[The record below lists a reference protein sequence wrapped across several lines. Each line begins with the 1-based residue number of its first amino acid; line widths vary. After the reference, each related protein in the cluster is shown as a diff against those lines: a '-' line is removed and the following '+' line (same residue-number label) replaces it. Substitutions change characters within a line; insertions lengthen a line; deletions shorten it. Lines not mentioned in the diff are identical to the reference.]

1 MPIPT
6 NPKLYAQA
14 KEKILKAYGGR
25 HSAFAS
31 GAIVKEY
38 KRLGGKYQDDGKEK
52 NLSRWFKEKW
62 IDINP
67 VLGITDDKAYPLF
80 RPTVKINE
88 STPTLAQQVPIKRL
102 KQLSKLK
109 QKYKSDKNLPD
120 FLPEKTVKGGM
131 IVQSFPSHPDNKLI
145 NYSNP
150 FSPQ

>member
-6 NPKLYAQA
+6 DPKLYEKVKA
-14 KEKILKAYGGR
+14 KMNKAYGGR
-25 HSAFAS
+25 QSAFLS

-38 KRLGGKYQDDGKEK
+38 KRQGGTYQDDGKPK
-52 NLSRWFKEKW
+52 NLARWFDEKW
-62 IDINP
+62 IDLNP
-67 VLGITDDKAYPLF
+67 VLGITDDDAYPLF
-80 RPTVKINE
+80 RPTVKISE
-88 STPTLAQQVPIKRL
+88 ATPTLAQEVPIKRL

-109 QKYKSDKNLPD
+109 RKYKSDKNLPD

-131 IVQSFPSHPDNKLI
+131 LVQSFPNHPDNKQI